1 MRGYDADGFCVLLS
15 GVLVLLVRK
24 ESRYDVE

>member
-1 MRGYDADGFCVLLS
+1 MRLYDIDGSCVLLS
-15 GVLVLLVRK
+15 RVLVLLVRK